1 MSKTYAEL
9 LEVAEQIRQNELP
22 ESNTHDLVGG
32 LLRDLIDFLQLD
44 SGTSEELMQTL
55 VNLVKT
61 EATERKNAD
70 AVLQSTINV
79 ITSRIDQL
87 VGENAS
93 QAIDNFNEIINFLNG
108 LKDSDSLAALLA
120 DINERIGTKFDSV
133 AGDDSVWGELKK
145 LGGIITDLGFIND
158 LRDLDE
164 VYGVPGLFAYRY
176 NDERNEFLDIKGLLA
191 TSVLYDEYH
200 EQIHFEQIRYEAGFI
215 YRRQQVAGEWSDW
228 KITGVSEYNVSWYH
242 LDPDDNTNRFDL
254 DKAIYCVPVEIGRA
268 SCRERV

>member
-1 MSKTYAEL
+1 MAKTYAEL

-44 SGTSEELMQTL
+44 SGTSEELIQTL
-55 VNLVKT
+55 ASLVKT

-93 QAIDNFNEIINFLNG
+93 QAIDNFNEILNFLNG

-120 DINERIGTKFDSV
+120 DINARIGSED
-133 AGDDSVWGELKK
+133 G
-145 LGGIITDLGFIND
+145 
-158 LRDLDE
+158 
-164 VYGVPGLFAYRY
+164 
-176 NDERNEFLDIKGLLA
+176 
-191 TSVLYDEYH
+191 TSVQKVVH
-200 EQIHFEQIRYEAGFI
+200 VGK
-215 YRRQQVAGEWSDW
+215 S
-228 KITGVSEYNVSWYH
+228 
-242 LDPDDNTNRFDL
+242 
-254 DKAIYCVPVEIGRA
+254 
-268 SCRERV
+268 